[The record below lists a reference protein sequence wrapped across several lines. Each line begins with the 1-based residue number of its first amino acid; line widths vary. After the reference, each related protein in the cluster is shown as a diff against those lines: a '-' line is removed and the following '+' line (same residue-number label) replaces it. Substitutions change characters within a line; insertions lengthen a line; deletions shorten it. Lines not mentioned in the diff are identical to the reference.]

1 MKIVVL
7 KFGGTSVGNI
17 ERIKKVAKI
26 ITTYKKKK
34 FKVIVV
40 SSAMSGI
47 TNDLIKKS
55 QKISSSFDQAEY
67 DTLLASG
74 EQISCAL
81 IAGRLNEI
89 GYKSRS
95 WLSWQIPIITNGPHK
110 AARIAKIDKKKIL
123 KYINSGG
130 IPIITG
136 FQGIDD
142 NFRITTLGR
151 GGTDASAIMIA
162 KFFDATNCVI
172 YTDVEGVYTTDPNL
186 VKNAKK
192 IPQISY
198 EEMLELASQGAKVLQ
213 TRSVELA
220 MRKKTKLSVRSSI
233 KPNKSGTLVTE
244 ENSKLENNTVSGIAY
259 SKDEAKIT
267 LSKVL
272 DKPGVSSKI
281 FGPLSKGNINVDMIL
296 QNVSQDG
303 KYANLS
309 FTLPRGDLEKALKI
323 LKKEK
328 SSIGYRK
335 INSSNN
341 ISKISVVGVGMRSHA
356 GVAQTLFETLGK
368 NKINIQVITTSEI
381 KISILIDDQF
391 TDLAVQK
398 LHQAYK
404 LHK

>member
-1 MKIVVL
+1 MKLKVL
-7 KFGGTSVGNI
+7 KFGGTSVGSKEAI
-17 ERIKKVAKI
+17 IRSASI
-26 ITTYKKKK
+26 ITKWSKKYK
-34 FKVIVV
+34 VV
-40 SSAMSGI
+40 AVLSAMSGE
-47 TNDLIKKS
+47 TDRLINLTKLFSKNPNPYDYDNA
-55 QKISSSFDQAEY
+55 ISS
-67 DTLLASG
+67 G
-74 EQISCAL
+74 ENVSCSL
-81 IAGRLNEI
+81 MSIYLNSI
-89 GYKSRS
+89 KIKSKS
-95 WLSWQIPIITNGPHK
+95 LMSWQIPIFTSDEHMK
-110 AARIAKIDKKKIL
+110 SRILKVDKNKIL
-123 KYINSGG
+123 KELNNNDVLL
-130 IPIITG
+130 IPG
-136 FQGIDD
+136 FQGI
-142 NFRITTLGR
+142 NSKNEITTLGR
-151 GGTDASAIMIA
+151 GGSDTSAVAVAASLDAECI
-162 KFFDATNCVI
+162 I
-172 YTDVEGVYTTDPNL
+172 YTDVEGVFTTDPNL

-192 IPQISY
+192 ISQISY

-233 KPNKSGTLVTE
+233 KPNSSGTVVTE

-267 LSKVL
+267 LSRVL

-281 FGPLSKGNINVDMIL
+281 FSPLAKGNINVDMIL

-309 FTLPRGDLEKALKI
+309 FTLPRNDLEKALKI

-328 SSIGYRK
+328 SKIGYKR

-341 ISKISVVGVGMRSHA
+341 ISKISVIGVGMRSHA

-381 KISILIDDQF
+381 KISILIDEKF

-398 LHQAYK
+398 LHKAYK
-404 LHK
+404 LHI

>member
-1 MKIVVL
+1 MKLKVL
-7 KFGGTSVGNI
+7 KFGGTSVGSKEAI
-17 ERIKKVAKI
+17 IRSASIISKWSKKYKVVA
-26 ITTYKKKK
+26 
-34 FKVIVV
+34 VL
-40 SSAMSGI
+40 SAMSGE
-47 TNDLIKKS
+47 TDRLINLTKLFSKNPNPYDYDNA
-55 QKISSSFDQAEY
+55 ISS
-67 DTLLASG
+67 G
-74 EQISCAL
+74 ENVSCSL
-81 IAGRLNEI
+81 MSIYLNSI
-89 GYKSRS
+89 KIKSKS
-95 WLSWQIPIITNGPHK
+95 LMSWQIPIFTSDEHMK
-110 AARIAKIDKKKIL
+110 SRILKVDKNKIL
-123 KYINSGG
+123 KEFNNNDVLL
-130 IPIITG
+130 IPG
-136 FQGIDD
+136 FQGI
-142 NFRITTLGR
+142 NSKNEITTLGR
-151 GGTDASAIMIA
+151 GGSDTSAVAVAASLNAECI
-162 KFFDATNCVI
+162 I
-172 YTDVEGVYTTDPNL
+172 YTDVEGVFTTDPNL

-192 IPQISY
+192 ISQISY

-233 KPNKSGTLVTE
+233 KPNSSGTVVTE

-267 LSKVL
+267 LSRVL

-281 FGPLSKGNINVDMIL
+281 FSPLAKGNINVDMIL

-309 FTLPRGDLEKALKI
+309 FTLPRNDLEKSLKI

-328 SSIGYRK
+328 SKIGYKR

-341 ISKISVVGVGMRSHA
+341 ISKISVIGVGMRSHA

-381 KISILIDDQF
+381 KISILIDEKF

-398 LHQAYK
+398 LHKAYK
-404 LHK
+404 LHI